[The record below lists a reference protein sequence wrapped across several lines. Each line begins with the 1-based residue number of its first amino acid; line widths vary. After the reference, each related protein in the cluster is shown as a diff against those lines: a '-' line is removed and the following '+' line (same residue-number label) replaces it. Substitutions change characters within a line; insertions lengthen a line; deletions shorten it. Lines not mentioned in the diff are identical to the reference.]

1 MHPGFIGFWQRARAG
16 AQAAHGEGFGAWA
29 GHCGGWPRG
38 GPARQAEG
46 ACGGV
51 GFAADGEG
59 DFGGGAFGVRRPLR
73 FLAHKL
79 ELREEQVEAL
89 AVILDELKT
98 ERAQSAVDARRS
110 TAAFA
115 DAFGNATFDDAR
127 AKEIAAERVKT
138 QERLQAAVA
147 SALGKI
153 HALLNEEQ
161 RKRLAYLLR
170 TGTLSV

>member
-16 AQAAHGEGFGAWA
+16 AEAAHGEGFGAWA
-29 GHCGGWPRG
+29 AHCGRSPRG
-38 GPARQAEG
+38 EAARGPF
-46 ACGGV
+46 GGV
-51 GFAADGEG
+51 SFAADGDG
-59 DFGGGAFGVRRPLR
+59 DLGGGAFGVRRPLR

-115 DAFGNATFDDAR
+115 DAFASATFDDAR
-127 AKEIAAERVKT
+127 AKEIAGERVKT

-147 SALGKI
+147 GALGKI

>member
-1 MHPGFIGFWQRARAG
+1 MHPGFIGFWQRARAS
-16 AQAAHGEGFGAWA
+16 
-29 GHCGGWPRG
+29 
-38 GPARQAEG
+38 AEG
-46 ACGGV
+46 AHGHGCGS
-51 GFAADGEG
+51 FAGHFAPWSRGPHGGPHGGASFSPDGDG

-89 AVILDELKT
+89 ATILDALKT
-98 ERAQSAVDARRS
+98 ERAQAAVDARRS

-115 DAFGNATFDDAR
+115 EAFAGATFDDAR
-127 AKEIAAERVKT
+127 AQEIAADRVRT

-147 SALGKI
+147 RALGKI

-170 TGTLSV
+170 TGTLSI

>member
-29 GHCGGWPRG
+29 GRCGDGSRG
-38 GPARQAEG
+38 GHAHGPFGGAR
-46 ACGGV
+46 
-51 GFAADGEG
+51 FAPEG
-59 DFGGGAFGVRRPLR
+59 DGDLGGGSFGVRRPLR

-79 ELREEQVEAL
+79 ELRDEQVEAL
-89 AVILDELKT
+89 AIVLDELKT
-98 ERAQSAVDARRS
+98 ERAQAAVDARRS

-115 DAFGNATFDDAR
+115 EAFADATFDEAR
-127 AKEIAAERVKT
+127 AKGIAGDRVKT

-147 SALGKI
+147 HALGKI

-170 TGTLSV
+170 TGALSV